1 MPQVESSLSNSS
13 IIDSNTKILIKSKAN
28 DIPHLVYQNMNLKIQ
43 SRFNN
48 TNSTI
53 NLYDQSKK
61 VDRYKVD
68 SLSEGVKG
76 ISL

>member
-68 SLSEGVKG
+68 LLSEGVKG
-76 ISL
+76 VSL

>member
-76 ISL
+76 VSL